1 MRDIRLEEIPFDF
14 DGKTFLLRCNMN
26 VLADVQDAFGGNI
39 GTALAGGN
47 LFRSVLEFLAAML
60 NDYSDEQGWPER
72 YTARALGRKLSQNTL
87 PASEIMGLV
96 TRSIAPAGDDADKIS
111 PESETDI
118 GEGPGNSGN

>member
-26 VLADVQDAFGGNI
+26 VLADVQDAYGGNI
-39 GTALAGGN
+39 STALAGGN

-60 NDYSDEQGWPER
+60 NDYADEQGWPER
-72 YTARALGRKLSQNTL
+72 YTARGLGRKFSQNML
-87 PASEIMGLV
+87 PSAQIMGLV
-96 TRSIAPAGDDADKIS
+96 TRSIAPAGNDADKIS
-111 PESETDI
+111 PESVTDS

>member
-39 GTALAGGN
+39 GTALSGGN
-47 LFRSVLEFLAAML
+47 LFRSVLEFLAAMM
-60 NDYSDEQGWPER
+60 NDYADEKGWTTR
-72 YTARALGRKLSQNTL
+72 YTARSLGRKLSQNTL

-96 TRSIAPAGDDADKIS
+96 TRSIAPAGDDTDEIR
-111 PESETDI
+111 PESETVT
-118 GEGPGNSGN
+118 GEDPGNSGN

>member
-26 VLADVQDAFGGNI
+26 VLADVQDAYGGNI
-39 GTALAGGN
+39 STALSGGN

-60 NDYSDEQGWPER
+60 NDYADEQGWPQR
-72 YTARALGRKLSQNTL
+72 YTARGLGRKFSQNML
-87 PASEIMGLV
+87 PSAQIMGLV
-96 TRSIAPAGDDADKIS
+96 TRSIAPAGNDADKIS

>member
-39 GTALAGGN
+39 GSALAGGN

-60 NDYSDEQGWPER
+60 NDYADEKGWPER
-72 YTARALGRKLSQNTL
+72 YTARKLGRKLSQSTL

-96 TRSIAPAGDDADKIS
+96 TRSLTPPKAV
-111 PESETDI
+111 SEPNTEEPD
-118 GEGPGNSGN
+118 PDSSGN

>member
-26 VLADVQDAFGGNI
+26 VLADVQDAYDGNI
-39 GTALAGGN
+39 STALSGGN

-60 NDYSDEQGWPER
+60 NDYADEQGWPEC
-72 YTARALGRKLSQNTL
+72 YTARGLGRKFSQNML
-87 PASEIMGLV
+87 PSAQIMGLV
-96 TRSIAPAGDDADKIS
+96 TRSIAPAGNDADKIS